1 MNGKKN
7 TIYDIA
13 AEAGVSIATVSR
25 VLRGENTVTE
35 KTKKWVVKQ
44 YRMYSDKWRTPFG
57 IYGIAYRYSIHGRIK
72 N

>member
-35 KTKKWVVKQ
+35 KTKKRVQDVSL
-44 YRMYSDKWRTPFG
+44 RL
-57 IYGIAYRYSIHGRIK
+57 